1 LIKSS
6 PEENVLIE
14 LNVAIKDKHYENSKN
29 TVLAQLHF
37 RVKPGEFVAII
48 GPSGCGKT
56 TLLNMIS
63 GLESCVGQHISYQN
77 GLEKNDFQKSDT
89 NNNDNDFESGN
100 SKNDYS
106 VSTQP
111 NRIGYIFQQP
121 RLMPWLTVR
130 ENIELVL
137 DSTQHP
143 KIEGLLAQVGL
154 AQKGEYFPSQLSG
167 GMQRRV
173 SIARAFAIN
182 PQLLLLDEPF
192 NSLDAPTAGRLRK
205 LLLDLCREKKTTVV
219 FVTHDLQ
226 EAIYLADRI
235 IFLSDSPCTIIH
247 ESIIDL
253 PKPRTESGIAE
264 LEFQAKLMKQFPLLL
279 AGNLD

>member
-1 LIKSS
+1 
-6 PEENVLIE
+6 LIE
-14 LNVAIKDKHYENSKN
+14 LNVAIKDKYYENSE
-29 TVLAQLHF
+29 TAVLSQLDF
-37 RVKPGEFVAII
+37 KVNSGEFLAII

-63 GLESCVGQHISYQN
+63 GLESCVGQHISYSSN
-77 GLEKNDFQKSDT
+77 SSGNRFKKNDLASDCSKSEYLE
-89 NNNDNDFESGN
+89 NE
-100 SKNDYS
+100 
-106 VSTQP
+106 QA

-137 DSTQHP
+137 DPTQFN
-143 KIEGLLAQVGL
+143 KIEGLLAEVGL
-154 AQKGEYFPSQLSG
+154 AQKGDYFPSQLSG

-247 ESIIDL
+247 ESIINF

-264 LEFQAKLMKQFPLLL
+264 LEFQAKLTRQFPLLL
-279 AGNLD
+279 AGKID

>member
-1 LIKSS
+1 LINWSQ
-6 PEENVLIE
+6 EEIILIE
-14 LNVAIKDKHYENSKN
+14 LNVAIKNKHYANNNVNRNN
-29 TVLAQLHF
+29 TVLAQVDF
-37 RVKPGEFVAII
+37 SVERGEFVAII

-63 GLESCVGQHISYQN
+63 GIEKCDGHLITYD
-77 GLEKNDFQKSDT
+77 KNDEKKQ
-89 NNNDNDFESGN
+89 EP
-100 SKNDYS
+100 YR
-106 VSTQP
+106 V
-111 NRIGYIFQQP
+111 GYIFQQP

-130 ENIELVL
+130 ENIALVL
-137 DSTQHP
+137 QSNQYDQ
-143 KIEGLLAQVGL
+143 IELLLTQVGL
-154 AQKGEYFPSQLSG
+154 AGKGEYFPRQLSG

-182 PQLLLLDEPF
+182 PHLLLLDEPF
-192 NSLDAPTAGRLRK
+192 NSLDAPTANRLRQ
-205 LLLDLCREKKTTVV
+205 LLIDLCKQRGTTVV

-264 LEFQAKLMKQFPLLL
+264 LAFQAKLMREFPLLL
-279 AGNLD
+279 AGKLD

>member
-1 LIKSS
+1 M
-6 PEENVLIE
+6 IE
-14 LNVAIKDKHYENSKN
+14 LNVAIKNKQYLNNFHTNQNKNSN
-29 TVLAQLHF
+29 NVVLSQIEFTVK
-37 RVKPGEFVAII
+37 RGEFLAII

-63 GLESCVGQHISYQN
+63 GIESYSGQHISF
-77 GLEKNDFQKSDT
+77 D
-89 NNNDNDFESGN
+89 NNHPAN
-100 SKNDYS
+100 SN
-106 VSTQP
+106 P
-111 NRIGYIFQQP
+111 LGYIFQQP

-137 DSTQHP
+137 HVDQY
-143 KIEGLLAQVGL
+143 GQVNDLLTEVGL
-154 AQKGEYFPSQLSG
+154 SGKGEYFPRQLSG

-192 NSLDAPTAGRLRK
+192 NSLDAPTANRLRQ
-205 LLLDLCREKKTTVV
+205 LLMNLCQQYGTTVV

-235 IFLSDSPCTIIH
+235 LFMSNTPSTIVH
-247 ESIIDL
+247 QCKVGL
-253 PKPRTESGIAE
+253 PQPRTFSGVAE
-264 LEFQAKLMKQFPLLL
+264 LEWQVQLMKKYPALLS
-279 AGNLD
+279 GKIS

>member
-1 LIKSS
+1 M
-6 PEENVLIE
+6 IE
-14 LNVAIKDKHYENSKN
+14 LNVAIKDKYYGNSE
-29 TVLAQLHF
+29 TPVLAKLNF
-37 RVKPGEFVAII
+37 SVKPGEFVAII

-63 GLESCVGQHISYQN
+63 GLESCVGQHINYRHSLEN
-77 GLEKNDFQKSDT
+77 SDVINNHKGLESDSSKSNGEKNNRTKGECLV
-89 NNNDNDFESGN
+89 N
-100 SKNDYS
+100 K
-106 VSTQP
+106 QP
-111 NRIGYIFQQP
+111 SRIGYIFQQP

-137 DSTQHP
+137 DPTQFN
-143 KIEGLLAQVGL
+143 KVEGLLAQVGL

-205 LLLDLCREKKTTVV
+205 LLIDLCTEKKTTVV

-235 IFLSDSPCTIIH
+235 IFLSDSPCTMIH
-247 ESIIDL
+247 ESIINL
-253 PKPRTESGIAE
+253 PKPRSESGIAE
-264 LEFQAKLMKQFPLLL
+264 LAFQAKLITQFPFLLS
-279 AGNLD
+279 GIID

>member
-1 LIKSS
+1 M
-6 PEENVLIE
+6 IE
-14 LNVAIKDKHYENSKN
+14 LNVAIKNKHYVDNKS
-29 TVLAQLHF
+29 TVLAQVDF
-37 RVKPGEFVAII
+37 NVKRGEFVAII

-63 GLESCVGQHISYQN
+63 GIESSDEQQVEFHNSN
-77 GLEKNDFQKSDT
+77 EAKLKEKEKP
-89 NNNDNDFESGN
+89 
-100 SKNDYS
+100 Y
-106 VSTQP
+106 
-111 NRIGYIFQQP
+111 RLGYIFQQP

-137 DSTQHP
+137 QVDQYCQVD
-143 KIEGLLAQVGL
+143 ELLTQVGL
-154 AQKGEYFPSQLSG
+154 TGKGELFPSQLSG

-192 NSLDAPTAGRLRK
+192 NSLDAPTADRLRR
-205 LLLDLCREKKTTVV
+205 LLMDLCKQKGITVV

-235 IFLSDSPCTIIH
+235 LFMSASPGTIIH
-247 ESIIDL
+247 QSCIDI
-253 PKPRTESGIAE
+253 PHPRTPSGVAE
-264 LEFQAKLMKQFPLLL
+264 LHWQVQLMTRFPALLSGKI
-279 AGNLD
+279 A

>member
-1 LIKSS
+1 M
-6 PEENVLIE
+6 IE
-14 LNVAIKDKHYENSKN
+14 LNVAIKNKQYANSQN
-29 TVLAQLHF
+29 TVLAQLDF
-37 RVKPGEFVAII
+37 SVESGEFVAII

-63 GLESCVGQHISYQN
+63 GLEPYSDQSISYCN
-77 GLEKNDFQKSDT
+77 SIKDDTSENNSKTLETRNSLES
-89 NNNDNDFESGN
+89 DNDSH
-100 SKNDYS
+100 
-106 VSTQP
+106 
-111 NRIGYIFQQP
+111 RLGYIFQQP

-137 DSTQHP
+137 EPGQYCQIDD
-143 KIEGLLAQVGL
+143 LLAQVGL
-154 AQKGEYFPSQLSG
+154 ANKGAYFPNQLSG

-192 NSLDAPTAGRLRK
+192 NSLDAPTACRLRQ
-205 LLLDLCREKKTTVV
+205 LLIDLCKQRKTTVV

-247 ESIIDL
+247 QSIIDL
-253 PKPRTESGIAE
+253 PKPRVESGVSE
-264 LEFQAKLMKQFPLLL
+264 LAFQAQLTAQYPRLLS
-279 AGNLD
+279 GRID